1 MGTTRRKHSASFK
14 AKVALDA
21 AKEVNTLNELSSK
34 YGIHQVQICKW
45 KKELLAGLSSV
56 FTKEQKDTNWEKERD
71 DLYRQIG
78 EITVERDWLK
88 KKLRNLV

>member
-1 MGTTRRKHSASFK
+1 
-14 AKVALDA
+14 
-21 AKEVNTLNELSSK
+21 
-34 YGIHQVQICKW
+34 
-45 KKELLAGLSSV
+45 LLAGLPSV
-56 FTKEQKDTNWEKERD
+56 FMKEQKDTNWEKERD